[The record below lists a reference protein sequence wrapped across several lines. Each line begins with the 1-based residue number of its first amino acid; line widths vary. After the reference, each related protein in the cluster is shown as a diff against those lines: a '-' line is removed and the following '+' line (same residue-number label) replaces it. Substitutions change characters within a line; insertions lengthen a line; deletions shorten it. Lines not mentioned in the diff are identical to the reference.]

1 MSRNPHVQGMR
12 RQSFRICTENAKSLN
27 GQIRKD
33 EVNAY
38 FENLTGV
45 SNETLAQQIKQR
57 RTLLARMS
65 VPGEGIRKD
74 YAG

>member
-1 MSRNPHVQGMR
+1 MKTQ
-12 RQSFRICTENAKSLN
+12 SLN

-45 SNETLAQQIKQR
+45 SNWTLHSQIKQR

-65 VPGEGIRKD
+65 VRRRNTERLRRVTKILPELIPVTN
-74 YAG
+74 